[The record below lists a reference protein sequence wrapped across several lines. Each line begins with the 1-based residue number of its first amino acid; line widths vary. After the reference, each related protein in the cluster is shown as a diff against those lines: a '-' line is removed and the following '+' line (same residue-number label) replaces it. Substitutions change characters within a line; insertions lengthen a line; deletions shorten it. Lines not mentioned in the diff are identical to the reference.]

1 MATGLMVL
9 DTRQTALS
17 FALSLVDHF
26 TGSPGLLGD
35 TTVTVV
41 EANQAGELNPSGYY
55 VFMDLSGPGFTVQI
69 RNVYYLAQDLTVD
82 IGTLDSRLPLVTA
95 VLHPRYLYPFPAGS
109 TLITGR
115 VVDDSQQPLA
125 GADVTVVNSAVA
137 NRSDPDGRF
146 VLYFTGLTEDDVQ
159 VQNGRRLIE
168 VNGSTTLQLQ
178 VQRSGYEIHSVTIDS
193 LEEASTTVIREPVA
207 MVPS

>member
-1 MATGLMVL
+1 MATGLMLL

-26 TGSPGLLGD
+26 TGSTGLLGE
-35 TTVTVV
+35 TTVKVV
-41 EANQAGELNPSGYY
+41 DADRTGRLNPSGYY
-55 VFMDLSGPGFTVQI
+55 VFMGLSGSAFTVQI
-69 RNVYYLAQDLTVD
+69 RNAYYLDHDLAVD
-82 IGTLDSRLPLVTA
+82 IGALDPRLPLATA

-125 GADVTVVNSAVA
+125 GADVTVVNSAVG

-146 VLYFTGLTEDDVQ
+146 VLYFTGLTDDDIQ
-159 VQNGRRLIE
+159 VQNGRHLIE
-168 VNGSTTLQLQ
+168 VNGSTTLQLE
-178 VQRSGYEIHSVTIDS
+178 VQHSGYEVQGVTIDA
-193 LEEASTTVIREPVA
+193 LEEASIKLVRDPIV

>member
-1 MATGLMVL
+1 MATGLMAL

-26 TGSPGLLGD
+26 TGSAGLLGE
-35 TTVTVV
+35 TTVTAV
-41 EANQAGELNPSGYY
+41 EANQAGRLNPSGYY
-55 VFMDLSGPGFTVQI
+55 VFMGLSGSDFTVQI
-69 RNVYYLAQDLTVD
+69 RNAYYLDQDLAVD
-82 IGTLDSRLPLVTA
+82 IDALDSRLPLATA

-125 GADVTVVNSAVA
+125 GADVTVVNSTVA

-146 VLYFTGLTEDDVQ
+146 VLYFTGLTDDDVQ
-159 VQNGRRLIE
+159 VQNGWRLIE
-168 VNGSTTLQLQ
+168 VNGSTTLQLE
-178 VQRSGYEIHSVTIDS
+178 VQRSGYEIHSVPIDS
-193 LEEASTTVIREPVA
+193 IEEASTRLIREPIV